1 LVVTSILPKEC
12 NFDPLDKSGEDN
24 KMKGIRQK
32 QVGELVRRNLSTQLM
47 NEGPYMWGREVLV
60 TLTHVIMTPD
70 LMIAKVYLSV
80 WNTENKQEILLQIEE
95 NMPRIKQAF
104 ASTLGRQLRR
114 TPELE
119 FFLDDTLDE
128 MYRVNELLDR
138 VHKEDVR
145 IAGDRPTEED
155 EA

>member
-1 LVVTSILPKEC
+1 MS
-12 NFDPLDKSGEDN
+12 
-24 KMKGIRQK
+24 
-32 QVGELVRRNLSTQLM
+32 
-47 NEGPYMWGREVLV
+47 EGPNIYGRQVLV

-80 WNTENKQEILLQIEE
+80 WNTENKQEILLQIED
-95 NMPRIKQAF
+95 NMPRIKQLF
-104 ASTLGRQLRR
+104 AASLGKQLRR

-128 MYRVNELLDR
+128 MHRVNELLHK
-138 VHKEDVR
+138 VHQEDER
-145 IAGDRPTEED
+145 IAGNRPTED